1 MSWASPAE
9 AASILGSLVQTPV
22 TQPDLDA
29 ANGIVEIYVG
39 VVEAAR
45 AKLGARDLR
54 LLKKAESYQAA
65 WMQGQ
70 VDLGSRSD
78 VDLVSQDGLQYS
90 KGDPDTHVLAPLA
103 AASIRRL
110 SWMRTRTFD
119 PLTPEQ
125 ALVLRDKV
133 TAETYGMSDQ
143 EDLDDDLAGDW
154 RPI

>member
-22 TQPDLDA
+22 TQVDLDA
-29 ANGIVEIYVG
+29 ANSVNEIYVG
-39 VVEAAR
+39 VVESAR
-45 AKLGARDLR
+45 AKLSGRDLR

-65 WMQGQ
+65 WMQAQ
-70 VDLGSRSD
+70 VDLAGRSD
-78 VDLVSQDGLQYS
+78 VDLVTQDGLQYS
-90 KGDPDTHVLAPLA
+90 KGDQDSHVLAPLA

-110 SWMRTRTFD
+110 SWMRTRTYD
-119 PLTPEQ
+119 PLTPSQ

-133 TAETYGMSDQ
+133 TAETYGMTDQ
-143 EDLDDDLAGDW
+143 EDLDDVAGDW